1 MVILWGG
8 EWFCFFSSAF
18 DGPLLFMIRY
28 CSLLSFVL
36 SLIFAHSDFS
46 TMFFIQKRSKKDEE
60 KITFVVWLLLGFIE
74 VDLVFICCFH
84 LRLNPSHSRLSSYVS
99 SILCVCRATPRHA
112 MQRQVTFLLSGVNTT
127 KARLTDRL
135 LHLFTEYTGSI
146 SLSVSVLSLCVYWV

>member
-8 EWFCFFSSAF
+8 GMVLLFFFCIRWSAF
-18 DGPLLFMIRY
+18 VHDPLL
-28 CSLLSFVL
+28 LPPFVL
-36 SLIFAHSDFS
+36 SLIFTHSDFS

-146 SLSVSVLSLCVYWV
+146 SLSVLSLCVYWV